1 MSSTKRLEVSEI
13 DFENIRSN
21 LKEFLQSQDT
31 LQDYDFEGSAITS
44 IIDLLS
50 YVTHYNAINANLG
63 LNETFI
69 DTAQFRGSVVGHARQ
84 LGYTPRSASA
94 PSASLDLTVNNPSS
108 QNLNL
113 ERGHRF
119 RAKIGNTTYNFVTDT
134 SYETDNAQFSNVRIL
149 QGVFESTE
157 VIFDVNS
164 AEKILIPSPDVDTT
178 TILVEV
184 FDTTDKTS
192 STIFTEAKELTDI
205 DNDSAVYF
213 LSENPDGL
221 FEIKFGDDVLGQALE
236 NGNLVRV
243 EYLVTKKTE
252 ANGARVFSLV
262 DSINGNSNVSITV
275 NQSAAGGA
283 ERESIDSVRRNAPLT
298 FASQNRAVVPNDFEA
313 VIRENFAN
321 VSSVKVWGGEDND
334 PPVYGRVFISALPE
348 TGDVLTLD
356 EKDRLLNEVILPK
369 SVITVTP
376 ELLDPEFL
384 VITSEVFFKYDP
396 SLTNLSEQQLENK
409 AVDAINEFDDN
420 KLGKFDNVFR
430 YSQFLQ
436 AIDNADDAVLN
447 SFARIYL
454 SKRFVPALNIPTTY
468 TLNFSTDLFR
478 SFGTRPVIFDS
489 STFTVNGVTNCRF
502 KDFLNSDGTRRV
514 SIVTG
519 TGTAEEVVIRNAG
532 FIEESRIILESFA
545 PESIDGEV
553 INIEAVP
560 ASYDIVGTLNTVLTL
575 DCDCSRFNVQGEVDT
590 IVSGRDYSGVNY
602 RTFNRDSESTGST
615 TTTTTN
621 NISSTS
627 SSTTTTSSTTN
638 TSPPSSSSST
648 TTPPPSSSGY

>member
-94 PSASLDLTVNNPSS
+94 PIASIDLTINDSS
-108 QNLNL
+108 LQDLSL
-113 ERGHRF
+113 ARGHRF
-119 RAKIGNTTYNFVTDT
+119 RAKIGNTVYNFVTDNDYQT
-134 SYETDNAQFSNVRIL
+134 NDGTFSDIRIV
-149 QGVFESTE
+149 QGTFESTE
-157 VIFDVNS
+157 VIFDTNS
-164 AEKILIPSPDVDTT
+164 AEKILIPNPDVDTT
-178 TILVEV
+178 QIFVEV
-184 FDTTDKTS
+184 YDTVDKVS
-192 STIFTEAKELTDI
+192 FTVFNEAKELTSI
-205 DNDSAVYF
+205 KGDSAVFF

-221 FEIKFGDDVLGQALE
+221 FEISFGDGVVGRALE

-243 EYLVTKKTE
+243 EYLVTKKEE
-252 ANGARVFSLV
+252 ANGAGVFSLV
-262 DSINGNSNVSITV
+262 DPIGGTTNVGITV
-275 NQSAAGGA
+275 NQRAAGGA
-283 ERESIDSVRRNAPLT
+283 EREGIDSVRRNAPLT

-321 VSSVKVWGGEDND
+321 ISSVKVWGGEDNK
-334 PPVYGRVFISALPE
+334 PPVYGKVFISALPE

-384 VITSEVFFKYDP
+384 VITAEVFFKYDP
-396 SLTNLSEQQLENK
+396 SLTNLNREQLENRV
-409 AVDAINEFDDN
+409 VDAINEFDDN

-436 AIDNADDAVLN
+436 AIDNANDAVLN
-447 SFARIYL
+447 SFARVYL
-454 SKRFVPALNIPTTY
+454 SKRFVPTLNIPTTY
-468 TLNFSTDLFR
+468 TLNFSTNLFR

-489 STFTVNGVTNCRF
+489 STFTVNGVANCRF

-532 FIEESRIILESFA
+532 FIEESRIVLESFA

-602 RTFNRDSESTGST
+602 RTFNRDPESTAP

-627 SSTTTTSSTTN
+627 SSTTSSTTN
-638 TSPPSSSSST
+638 TSPPSSTTT
-648 TTPPPSSSGY
+648 TTPPSSSSSSSGY

>member
-94 PSASLDLTVNNPSS
+94 PSASLDLTINDPSS
-108 QNLNL
+108 QNLSL
-113 ERGHRF
+113 ARGHRF
-119 RAKIGNTTYNFVTDT
+119 RAKIGNTTYNFVTDDDYQT
-134 SYETDNAQFSNVRIL
+134 NDATFTDIRIV
-149 QGVFESTE
+149 QGTFESTE
-157 VIFDVNS
+157 VIFDTNS

-178 TILVEV
+178 QIFVEV
-184 FDTTDKTS
+184 YDTVDKVS
-192 STIFTEAKELTDI
+192 FTVFNEAKELTSI
-205 DNDSAVYF
+205 ESDSAVFF

-221 FEIKFGDDVLGQALE
+221 FEISFGDGVVGRALE
-236 NGNLVRV
+236 DGNLVRV
-243 EYLVTKKTE
+243 EYLVTKKEE
-252 ANGARVFSLV
+252 ANGAGVFSLV
-262 DSINGNSNVSITV
+262 DPIGGTTNVGITV
-275 NQSAAGGA
+275 NQRAAGGA
-283 ERESIDSVRRNAPLT
+283 EREGIDSVRRNAPLS

-321 VSSVKVWGGEDND
+321 ISSVKVWGGEDNE
-334 PPVYGRVFISALPE
+334 PPVYGKVFISAIPE

-384 VITSEVFFKYDP
+384 VITAEVFFKYDP
-396 SLTNLSEQQLENK
+396 SLTNLNREQLENRV
-409 AVDAINEFDDN
+409 VDAINEFDDN
-420 KLGKFDNVFR
+420 NLGKFDNVFR

-436 AIDNADDAVLN
+436 AIDDADDAVLN
-447 SFARIYL
+447 SFARVYL
-454 SKRFVPALNIPTTY
+454 SKRFVPTLNIPTTY

-489 STFTVNGVTNCRF
+489 STFTVNGVANCRF

-519 TGTAEEVVIRNAG
+519 TGTAEEVVIRDAG
-532 FIEESRIILESFA
+532 FIEESRIVLESFA
-545 PESIDGEV
+545 PESIDGEE

-575 DCDCSRFNVQGEVDT
+575 DCDCTRFNVKGEVDT

-602 RTFNRDSESTGST
+602 QTFNRDA
-615 TTTTTN
+615 
-621 NISSTS
+621 
-627 SSTTTTSSTTN
+627 
-638 TSPPSSSSST
+638 
-648 TTPPPSSSGY
+648 